1 MTSGRPGGGRVR
13 QPAGRRRRRWLPTL
27 ARGRRS
33 LGSEWATRPSGCR
46 TSAVERRRLWVGRLG
61 RLGYKLKRI
70 GKKFKILGC
79 YFGGFQKDFE

>member
-13 QPAGRRRRRWLPTL
+13 QLAGRRRRRWLPTL

-46 TSAVERRRLWVGRLG
+46 TSAMERRRLWVGWLG

-70 GKKFKILGC
+70 GKKFKFLGC
-79 YFGGFQKDFE
+79 YFGGIQKDFE